1 MVGDRLVRDYFAR
14 YRVEFEPQ
22 GSVEFHLPHGYWIRL
37 LRATGFVIDN
47 LIEVQPPPSAKPSFD
62 LVTPEWAQRWPS
74 EEIWIAHK
82 AS

>member
-1 MVGDRLVRDYFAR
+1 M
-14 YRVEFEPQ
+14 EFEPQ
-22 GSVEFHLPHGYWIRL
+22 GRVEFHLTHGHWIRL

-47 LIEVQPPPSAKPSFD
+47 LIEVRPAPAAKPRFD
-62 LVTPEWAQRWPS
+62 LVSPEWAQRWPS